1 MKGSRFAGPADS
13 PGFLLWRTTN
23 AWQRAVRAALG
34 PLDLTHVQFVLLA
47 VLTWLDDGSTSQRRL
62 AAQAGLDEMMTSQ
75 VVRSLEARGLLTR
88 GRDMADG
95 RIRTLAVT
103 ARGRELAT
111 EAVQVVESADG
122 RFFAGLGDDEPAFLA
137 ALRVLDDS

>member
-23 AWQRAVRAALG
+23 AWQRAVRAALA
-34 PLDLTHVQFVLLA
+34 PLDLTHVQFVVLA
-47 VLTWLDDGSTSQRRL
+47 SLTWRDDASTSQRQL

-88 GRDMADG
+88 GRDTTDG
-95 RIRTLAVT
+95 RVRALAVT
-103 ARGRELAT
+103 GQGRELTA
-111 EAVQVVESADG
+111 EAVRVVEEADG
-122 RFFAGLGDDEPAFLA
+122 RFFAALGDDASAFLA
-137 ALRVLDDS
+137 ALRVLDDR